1 MYSNFQPAEPDLTAG
16 IGLLAHLNIEEL
28 KDIVNNDGKFE
39 ELLKDFKQNKTHD
52 SEKELLLASNRSLAD
67 FNLTYE
73 PKLREGKEK
82 LLELSEKAQQLCQ
95 NVQGKT
101 AELAQKSGNV
111 SLDSALDI
119 LKAAAAESEEE
130 SDALAEQYLSSD
142 IDLDQF
148 IEQFLVKRKQMHL
161 RRVKADKMAEILAS
175 PAESYPPPIPARLPY
190 PAQPTPYPMSNNNMP
205 YPPY

>member
-1 MYSNFQPAEPDLTAG
+1 MYSNFQSAEPDLSAG
-16 IGLLAHLNIEEL
+16 MGLLAHLNVDEL

-39 ELLKDFKQNKTHD
+39 DLLKDLKQNKSHE

-73 PKLREGKEK
+73 PKLREGKERFLK
-82 LLELSEKAQQLCQ
+82 LSERAQELCQ
-95 NVQGKT
+95 SVQAKS
-101 AELAQKSGNV
+101 AELAQKSGNM

-130 SDALAEQYLSSD
+130 SDALAEQYMSSEIELD
-142 IDLDQF
+142 PFID
-148 IEQFLVKRKQMHL
+148 QFLVQRKQMHL

-175 PAESYPPPIPARLPY
+175 PLESNPPPIPARLPY
-190 PAQPTPYPMSNNNMP
+190 PLQSTPYPVSNNNMP
-205 YPPY
+205 YPPF